1 VKTQLADNRV
11 AMNFS
16 IFDTTAEGSYFFV
29 FLQASSTQNL
39 GNLGEVEYQGFEFD
53 VNARVSDSVNL
64 FFGYG
69 KTDSEITE
77 FVDPTAI
84 GNKAPLVSDDTVN
97 VGLQYHQP
105 VGGNGLELFM
115 RGDYQR
121 IGDTYWEPYNDT
133 VRDPVNL
140 LDLRVGLNGDG
151 WSLVAWQ
158 KNFNDVQYNAEF
170 SPGGFVFKAKPRR
183 WGIDFVKEF

>member
-1 VKTQLADNRV
+1 V
-11 AMNFS
+11 
-16 IFDTTAEGSYFFV
+16 FDTTAEGSYFFV
-29 FLQASSTQNL
+29 FLPASSTQNL
-39 GNLGEVEYQGFEFD
+39 GNLGEVQYQGFELD
-53 VNARVSDSVNL
+53 VNARVSNSVDL

-69 KTDSEITE
+69 KTDSEITK
-77 FVDPTAI
+77 FVDAAAL

-97 VGLQYHQP
+97 AGVQYHQP
-105 VGGNGLELFM
+105 LGGNGLELFV

-121 IGDTYWEPYNDT
+121 IGDTYWEPYNVT

-140 LDLRVGLNGDG
+140 LDLRIGLKGDG
-151 WSLVAWQ
+151 WSLTAWQ

-183 WGIDFVKEF
+183 WGLDFVKEF